1 MHHKTRDQRHDEAID
16 RQQERNVRSVTEQ
29 LVLIGKRP
37 GRSAKET
44 ARLIAGRDE
53 K

>member
-16 RQQERNVRSVTEQ
+16 RQIARNIRSTTEQ
-29 LVLIGKRP
+29 LMLIEKRP
-37 GRSAKET
+37 GRSLKET
-44 ARLIAGRDE
+44 TRLIAGRDE

>member
-1 MHHKTRDQRHDEAID
+1 MYKTRDQRHDEAID
-16 RQQERNVRSVTEQ
+16 RQRERNIRSATEQ

-37 GRSAKET
+37 GRSLKET
-44 ARLIAGRDE
+44 ARLLAERE